1 MPNALR
7 PAMSFLK
14 RLILVSA
21 VLGLPSQLAYSQTD
35 NTRTDNTQTG
45 NAQLDDGA
53 QVDAQIIGA
62 QDAADEAPKQRPN
75 IIGDIVTLR
84 TLDKVTAITKDYD
97 VKIGESLKFA
107 SLNIDVKH
115 CEVKPPEAIPETFA
129 FLQIFEPPQL
139 RTKERE
145 KLTEEPE
152 PIKLFS
158 GWMLASKPAISALDH
173 PVYDVWV
180 IGCKG
185 GAIQG

>member
-1 MPNALR
+1 MPR
-7 PAMSFLK
+7 RS
-14 RLILVSA
+14 
-21 VLGLPSQLAYSQTD
+21 LGLRMSMIKPLTSMAAFIGMAAFYSVP
-35 NTRTDNTQTG
+35 
-45 NAQLDDGA
+45 LSA
-53 QVDAQIIGA
+53 QVTD
-62 QDAADEAPKQRPN
+62 DAAQQNTLQEETSQDDIAQATETLPKQRPN

-107 SLNIDVKH
+107 SLTIDVKH

-139 RTKERE
+139 RAKERE
-145 KLTEEPE
+145 ELKIEPE
-152 PIKLFS
+152 TIKLFS

-185 GAIQG
+185 GAIEG